1 MRQKSICSEKYLQKA
16 VTSKSFFSGYEWKS
30 DRKTEE
36 SRGRACRVKPAAG
49 ARPESKALP
58 GGELP
63 SAPHREFP
71 PALRRQSGHL
81 LVPCAYGKQVIPRA
95 APHDRNTALP
105 RCSSRPHRN
114 PLKSNPATGTP
125 ALSHG
130 GAPIPQREGQTRT
143 GARSACTRASSCSSP
158 HPRFPST
165 RNAPSDTGS
174 ECGGL
179 LPEQSDPAPA
189 AAGDPKGRKR
199 RRKAKPLS
207 PRKIEPFKVCA
218 IAGTGKFQPIACQNT
233 GQRRLRGAFRKKPPY
248 A

>member
-1 MRQKSICSEKYLQKA
+1 MESNTPGAAI
-16 VTSKSFFSGYEWKS
+16 SKI
-30 DRKTEE
+30 
-36 SRGRACRVKPAAG
+36 
-49 ARPESKALP
+49 
-58 GGELP
+58 
-63 SAPHREFP
+63 
-71 PALRRQSGHL
+71 RRQL
-81 LVPCAYGKQVIPRA
+81 PRT
-95 APHDRNTALP
+95 APHDRNTAPP
-105 RCSSRPHRN
+105 RCSSRPRRN

-158 HPRFPST
+158 RPRFPST

-218 IAGTGKFQPIACQNT
+218 IAGAGKFQPIACQNT

-248 A
+248 ARKDAGKRFKAPSGKFRCAASVWRSRFPGQSAPS